1 MLRIWVRGLRPPG
14 PVAAPLVPR
23 YALLPAPSP
32 WVRAEPRSSG
42 ALGTHG
48 GAQLAAD
55 YGRHAGA
62 RRDKEHAADRHGDWP
77 RGAEF
82 YPPAPENLPRGTPA
96 PEQSITTRRS
106 NSVNTLIARIRW
118 RLVGWNVL
126 ILGLILLL
134 AGASIYAAVSKSLLS
149 EVDSNLL
156 ARSQQALPILFPG
169 PRRGDDFGQSPSD
182 PASRGACQGYSGGFF
197 CVALGPDG
205 SVRANPQLITTSDL
219 PWPDTVQPTFATIQL
234 SDADNARVL
243 LRRMPDGGMLVTGIS
258 LEPAESALHSLL
270 LVLIGGGG
278 LGLLLSLAAAWFLSG
293 RALVPIQQAFEQ
305 QQEFIAD
312 ASHELRTPLT
322 VLHSATDLLNSH
334 RDEPLEANGELFDD
348 VRGEIA
354 RMERL
359 AMDLLTLARSDA
371 GGLELMTAPVEL
383 SAIAGEV
390 VRRTTP
396 LAQSNGIQLSLQTDP
411 SVDSLVEADPD
422 RLQQVMLILID
433 NAIKHT
439 PSGGRVDVTVRSHG
453 QQASV
458 EVADTGT
465 GIAPEHLPRIF
476 DRFYR
481 ADKARARQQG
491 GTGLGLAIAKM
502 LVDAHHGHL
511 QLTSQLGSGTQATI
525 SLPLEANKPASL
537 GGRLGELAAHLPHPA
552 PR

>member
-1 MLRIWVRGLRPPG
+1 M
-14 PVAAPLVPR
+14 
-23 YALLPAPSP
+23 
-32 WVRAEPRSSG
+32 
-42 ALGTHG
+42 
-48 GAQLAAD
+48 
-55 YGRHAGA
+55 
-62 RRDKEHAADRHGDWP
+62 
-77 RGAEF
+77 
-82 YPPAPENLPRGTPA
+82 
-96 PEQSITTRRS
+96 QS
-106 NSVNTLIARIRW
+106 LIARIRW

-134 AGASIYAAVSKSLLS
+134 AGASIYAAVSRSLLA
-149 EVDSNLL
+149 EVDNNLL
-156 ARSQQALPILFPG
+156 TRSQQAIPILFPG
-169 PRRGDDFGQSPSD
+169 PRGRDDFGQNPGE
-182 PASRGACQGYSGGFF
+182 RGGGACQGYSGGFF

-205 SVRANPQLITTSDL
+205 SVRANPQLINTADL
-219 PWPDTVQPTFATIQL
+219 PWPDSTQPTFATIQL
-234 SDADNARVL
+234 SDGDKARVL

-293 RALVPIQQAFEQ
+293 RALVPIQRAFEQ

-371 GGLELMTAPVEL
+371 GGLELMTAPVEM
-383 SAIAGEV
+383 SSIAAEV

-396 LAQSNGIQLSLQTDP
+396 LATTRGLTLALHAEATD
-411 SVDSLVEADPD
+411 STVEADPD
-422 RLQQVMLILID
+422 RIQQVLLILID

-439 PSGGRVDVTVRSHG
+439 PAGGRIDVNVRRHG
-453 QQASV
+453 QHATV

-465 GIAPEHLPRIF
+465 GISPEHLPRIF

-481 ADKARARQQG
+481 ADKARARAQG
-491 GTGLGLAIAKM
+491 GTGLGLAIARM

-511 QLTSQLGSGTQATI
+511 ALTSTVGVGTQATV
-525 SLPLEANKPASL
+525 SLPIVAQRQASL

-552 PR
+552 SRR